1 MNKPQDATVSA
12 AAVPRA
18 SGYSIMGHIFG
29 SHLERIGVFRT
40 VAGAIPQYFI
50 IPALIVIHVTLAV
63 VLYQW
68 LLRPLLGTKRVR
80 WADHVIVDR
89 HRIREMTWFDKFNC
103 MFCGYANGLCT
114 MINKELDQAAE
125 MSAPVAMWK
134 RPLLFMVCVAALPAY
149 LFFEICFIVVYD
161 VLVATALGYHRISM
175 RQAWTVLK
183 EKPYAP
189 VHGFLFRTWLR
200 VMKSVMLRFSGC
212 LDQIESSWCPL
223 RHFET
228 RAGVVYPDHHK
239 NFFGPDEL
247 EKMREMLRTVGTVSD
262 RKPLY

>member
-1 MNKPQDATVSA
+1 MNHAQSATNVATTARISQ
-12 AAVPRA
+12 
-18 SGYSIMGHIFG
+18 YSVMGHIFG

-68 LLRPLLGTKRVR
+68 LLRPLLGTRRVR
-80 WADHVIVDR
+80 WSDHVIIDR
-89 HRIREMTWFDKFNC
+89 YRIREMTWFDKFNC

-114 MINKELDQAAE
+114 MINKELDHTAE
-125 MSAPVAMWK
+125 MRVAVAIWK
-134 RPLLFMVCVAALPAY
+134 RPLLFVICVSALPAY
-149 LFFEICFIVVYD
+149 LFFEICFIIVYD
-161 VLVATALGYHRISM
+161 ILVATALGYHRISM
-175 RQAWTVLK
+175 SQAWAILRDK
-183 EKPYAP
+183 HYAKA
-189 VHGFLFRTWLR
+189 HGSFFRTWLY

-223 RHFET
+223 RHFDAHE
-228 RAGVVYPDHHK
+228 GVVYPDHHR
-239 NFFGPDEL
+239 NFFGSDEL
-247 EKMREMLRTVGTVSD
+247 EKLRDVLRSVGTVSS